1 MLSAHTQRNMASFAE
16 APAGDVAKGTSR
28 HARTRGASTRALEGG
43 RARPP
48 ARSPQLIPSV
58 PILDV
63 CFHRREDLQ
72 DQVRAVPRRRG
83 RRRPQAGTSAATRA
97 GTARMPTGDP
107 PPRAID
113 PRSPAAKN
121 LPGGSHASAV
131 SRWRARCARVR
142 ARVRPTTDGVRV
154 FSVLFGARRAD
165 RLVTETHDCDAYRAP
180 TSAVCSAASPA
191 RRRVSR
197 TPPRTRTRASSGART
212 RSTTTC
218 STRRSTSRARRW
230 SSPGLKSRR
239 TAPTSSP
246 TSRKAPSES
255 LSSLRTEHEVALAY
269 LLAWL
274 IACKGTRA
282 RGRAFGRGPFISSQ
296 C

>member
-1 MLSAHTQRNMASFAE
+1 VSRLGRATKNIPAGASSVAVRVVAALLSAHTQRNMASFAE

-48 ARSPQLIPSV
+48 ARSPQLTPSV

-97 GTARMPTGDP
+97 GTARMPTGDSSP
-107 PPRAID
+107 PATD

-131 SRWRARCARVR
+131 SPGGEPGAPECALESHN
-142 ARVRPTTDGVRV
+142 G
-154 FSVLFGARRAD
+154 FSTVSRRRSRFFCSVQSRGALTASLPKRT
-165 RLVTETHDCDAYRAP
+165 TETRRAP

-197 TPPRTRTRASSGART
+197 TPPRTRTRA
-212 RSTTTC
+212 
-218 STRRSTSRARRW
+218 
-230 SSPGLKSRR
+230 
-239 TAPTSSP
+239 
-246 TSRKAPSES
+246 
-255 LSSLRTEHEVALAY
+255 
-269 LLAWL
+269 
-274 IACKGTRA
+274 
-282 RGRAFGRGPFISSQ
+282 
-296 C
+296 

>member
-1 MLSAHTQRNMASFAE
+1 MASFAE

-107 PPRAID
+107 PP
-113 PRSPAAKN
+113 
-121 LPGGSHASAV
+121 
-131 SRWRARCARVR
+131 
-142 ARVRPTTDGVRV
+142 VRPTPDPPPRKT
-154 FSVLFGARRAD
+154 SPAD
-165 RLVTETHDCDAYRAP
+165 RTPARFPGGEPGAPECALESVPQRTAFAFFRFCVMSRGALTASLPKLTTENAYRAP

-255 LSSLRTEHEVALAY
+255 LGSLRTEHEVALAY

>member
-1 MLSAHTQRNMASFAE
+1 MRAFVR
-16 APAGDVAKGTSR
+16 PAGRVAGAPSENPASSPRKVGQPSADCARIASMTSGALLSTRPRVWDTSGATPHAARAALECALESVPQRTAFAFFRFCVTSR
-28 HARTRGASTRALEGG
+28 GALTASLPKLTTVTR
-43 RARPP
+43 
-48 ARSPQLIPSV
+48 
-58 PILDV
+58 
-63 CFHRREDLQ
+63 
-72 DQVRAVPRRRG
+72 
-83 RRRPQAGTSAATRA
+83 
-97 GTARMPTGDP
+97 
-107 PPRAID
+107 
-113 PRSPAAKN
+113 
-121 LPGGSHASAV
+121 
-131 SRWRARCARVR
+131 
-142 ARVRPTTDGVRV
+142 
-154 FSVLFGARRAD
+154 
-165 RLVTETHDCDAYRAP
+165 RAP

-212 RSTTTC
+212 RFTTTC